1 MKHQLLHSSELVVGH
16 ALKPVLTDV
25 ALDLGTGRLA
35 ALIGVNGSGK
45 STLLRTIAGIL
56 PPLAGQVEIAGK
68 DIRMMSARERAR
80 AVSLV
85 FTGRTHLGLL
95 DVRSVVALG
104 RQPWTGHFGRLSA
117 VDLDHVEEALRTT
130 GLHGLADRDI
140 ATLSDGEH
148 QRVMIARAL
157 AQDTRVMLLDEP
169 TAFLD
174 LVNRV
179 RVMRLLRELA
189 HTGDRSV
196 LISTHDLRTA
206 LDMADVLLLAHQGAI
221 WSGSPAEALE
231 QGILERAFQD
241 EGMSFDAR
249 TATLR

>member
-1 MKHQLLHSSELVVGH
+1 MNNDLLHTEGLAVGH
-16 ALKPVLTDV
+16 AGKPVLSGV
-25 ALDLGTGRLA
+25 DLRLGHGKLA

-45 STLLRTIAGIL
+45 STLLRTIAGIH
-56 PPLAGQVEIAGK
+56 PPIDGRLHVKGK
-68 DIRMMSARERAR
+68 DIQAMGARERAR

-157 AQDTRVMLLDEP
+157 AQDTRLMLLDEP

-189 HTGDRSV
+189 HAGDRSV

-206 LDMADVLLLAHQGAI
+206 LDMADVLLLAHQGVA

-231 QGILERAFQD
+231 QGVLARAFQD
-241 EGMSFDAR
+241 EGMCFDPR